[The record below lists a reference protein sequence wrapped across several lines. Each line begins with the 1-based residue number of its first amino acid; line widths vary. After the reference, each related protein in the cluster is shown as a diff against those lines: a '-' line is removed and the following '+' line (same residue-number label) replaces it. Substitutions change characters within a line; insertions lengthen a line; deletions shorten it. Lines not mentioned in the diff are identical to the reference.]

1 MKRKRRFLRRGPLT
15 TVPVVVRARAPWLL
29 RILGTS
35 GVMVAVAAIAWML
48 STRYPAFSAARTPI
62 DGASLAQQLEE
73 LREENETLRLQVTA
87 SDHKETIEQSTR
99 SGLLGQLKALS
110 DENALLKED
119 LAFFQTLMTSGGAP
133 ADGITINRFRVR
145 PESIPGEYR
154 YQLLVAQA
162 RTRSKEFQGR
172 LQFLVNVET
181 EGRPEV
187 LVLPGGGDAAKEFA
201 LNFKFYQRVDG
212 VLRLPPGSKATKVQ
226 VRVLERGVESPR
238 STQTVVVS

>member
-1 MKRKRRFLRRGPLT
+1 MTRKRRFLRRSPLT

-29 RILGTS
+29 RAV
-35 GVMVAVAAIAWML
+35 GVFAAMVAVVAFGWMM
-48 STRYPAFSAARTPI
+48 STRYPGFSAQRPAVE
-62 DGASLAQQLEE
+62 GVSLAEQLED
-73 LREENETLRLQVTA
+73 LRKENETLRLQVA
-87 SDHKETIEQSTR
+87 DSDHKETIEQSTR
-99 SGLLGQLKALS
+99 SSLLGQLKALS

-119 LAFFQTLMTSGGAP
+119 LAFFQTLMVSGGAP

-172 LQFLVNVET
+172 LQFLINVEND
-181 EGRPEV
+181 GRQEV
-187 LVLPGGGDAAKEFA
+187 LVLPGNGDAAKEFG

-212 VLRLPPGSKATKVQ
+212 VLRLPSGARATKVQ